1 MPKIPEGGQQQ
12 VGLVA
17 PLTAHERSTVTP
29 TRSDRT
35 MPTPPPVTA
44 YVSPV
49 QAQPAAQSSAAPAI
63 HGQVRSTESSARR
76 QQQQEPM
83 EEGEPMSELPAP
95 PPGMLLDA
103 SEDAESVSVS
113 VNRVSSGAA
122 SVSSQVQAHQ
132 MQCVG
137 GAQAPAATRL
147 PIARQHETSS
157 ASSAS
162 VSGTGTGTMQ
172 MISGRGSPSA
182 AASAAAGAAARPT
195 NPVAAA
201 MIDDSS
207 MSASAS
213 TSDGCEPFFP
223 PPLPD
228 GVPVPAY
235 EHTSGIISRDRLTNQ
250 LATPIKTS
258 LNAGEFDV

>member
-1 MPKIPEGGQQQ
+1 
-12 VGLVA
+12 
-17 PLTAHERSTVTP
+17 
-29 TRSDRT
+29 
-35 MPTPPPVTA
+35 
-44 YVSPV
+44 
-49 QAQPAAQSSAAPAI
+49 
-63 HGQVRSTESSARR
+63 
-76 QQQQEPM
+76 M

-162 VSGTGTGTMQ
+162 VSGTATGTMQ

-182 AASAAAGAAARPT
+182 AASAAAGAGVGAVGAAARPT

-235 EHTSGIISRDRLTNQ
+235 EHTSGIISRDRLGNQ